1 VRRLLTIAALV
12 ALAGP
17 AAACIN
23 DSELPGHEREFRS
36 SYQQSDYRPPEPPT
50 YTRTYLLGG
59 MGVLLAAVGTGLAI
73 RHRTG
78 R

>member
-1 VRRLLTIAALV
+1 VRRLLI
-12 ALAGP
+12 LAVLAVFTAP

-36 SYQQSDYRPPEPPT
+36 SYQQSTYQPPEPET
-50 YTRTYLLGG
+50 YTRSYVLGG
-59 MGVLLAAVGTGLAI
+59 TGILLAVVGAGLAI
-73 RHRTG
+73 RHRVG